1 MAREEAFASNRA
13 IVDRWCG
20 TGRRVSR
27 AWLLALAVLAAPCAA
42 QTAVKGI
49 VTDRTTTLP
58 LAGASVELRR
68 GADVVGRTVS
78 RPDGSFLIV
87 VDAGQ
92 APQAQNFKLAVA
104 HDGFVAADQDVVI
117 TSARPDSTLYKSVL
131 VRKAV
136 ADCVLKR
143 ARRVVVGHFRPPSG
157 AAGATEFAARVTDA
171 LLYQLSFMERSRVA
185 ADRRPSV
192 VACERLDDRENL
204 PALARELNADALMSG
219 SVARPDARPRYSVTM
234 FLGDPYGLFD
244 NASRVHSR
252 DVDLDD
258 PSASRLAPEALAAV
272 LEALLTGYVKNG
284 QFAECVELSGLALS
298 ELPKP
303 SPAAIV
309 NLRAEC
315 LRRQPARGLLGGT
328 P

>member
-1 MAREEAFASNRA
+1 MGKDRASSWGRTP
-13 IVDRWCG
+13 DRWQAA
-20 TGRRVSR
+20 VR
-27 AWLLALAVLAAPCAA
+27 ACALALAVFAAPCAA
-42 QTAVKGI
+42 QTALKGL
-49 VTDRTTTLP
+49 VTDRTTGLP
-58 LAGASVELRR
+58 VAGAGIELRR
-68 GADVVGRTVS
+68 GPEVLGRTVS
-78 RPDGSFLIV
+78 KPDGTYLLLV
-87 VDAGQ
+87 NAGQ
-92 APQAQNFKLAVA
+92 APQPQNFKLAVA
-104 HDGFVAADQDVVI
+104 HEGFVAADHDVVI
-117 TSARPDSTLYKSVL
+117 ASARPDSALYRAVL
-131 VRKAV
+131 VRQAV

-185 ADRRPSV
+185 ADRRPAV

-219 SVARPDARPRYSVTM
+219 AVARPDARPRYSITM

-258 PSASRLAPEALAAV
+258 PSASRLAPEALSAV
-272 LEALLTGYVKNG
+272 LEALLTGYVRNQ
-284 QFAECVELSGLALS
+284 QFAECVELSGLALA

-303 SPAAIV
+303 SPPRIV
-309 NLRAEC
+309 ALRGEC
-315 LRRQPARGLLGGT
+315 LRQQPARGLLGGT
-328 P
+328 Q

>member
-1 MAREEAFASNRA
+1 MSAEQSFSWSRTL
-13 IVDRWCG
+13 DRWQG
-20 TGRRVSR
+20 ASR
-27 AWLLALAVLAAPCAA
+27 GGAVACAFLTALLAAPCAA
-42 QTAVKGI
+42 QTALKGI

-68 GADVVGRTVS
+68 GAEVVGSTVS
-78 RPDGSFLIV
+78 KPDGSYLLMV
-87 VDAGQ
+87 NAGQ
-92 APQAQNFKLAVA
+92 APQPQNFKLAVS
-104 HDGFVAADQDVVI
+104 HDGFVPADHDVVI
-117 TSARPDSTLYKSVL
+117 ASARPDSPLYRAVLIRKS
-131 VRKAV
+131 V

-143 ARRVVVGHFRPPSG
+143 ARRVVVGHFRPPTG

-171 LLYQLSFMERSRVA
+171 LLYQLSFMERSRVTA
-185 ADRRPSV
+185 ERRPSV

-219 SVARPDARPRYSVTM
+219 SVARPDARPRYSITM

-244 NASRVHSR
+244 NAPRVHSR

-272 LEALLTGYVKNG
+272 LEALLTGYVRNQ
-284 QFAECVELSGLALS
+284 QFAECVELSGLALA

-303 SPAAIV
+303 SPPRIV
-309 NLRAEC
+309 ALRTEC
-315 LRRQPARGLLGGT
+315 LRQQPARGLLGGT